1 MPSRPAFDLRL
12 VLAHPMFLLTQLA
25 ATAGF
30 WSAFIGQIIL
40 ESKYNSVGGQ
50 GSAVGVPWFGIF
62 LQGFLNIGV
71 FATLATDNVGAN
83 RFQLSVFLAVALV
96 MATIGV
102 NLGIFQNSSYQL
114 AVGAGWLIIAIVDI
128 LWILY
133 FTSTDDAWF
142 TALFNVGS
150 SVHFSSRSSAAAAA
164 AGFPGS
170 SGSINGGGRRP
181 GSSAAVGSG
190 ASGSAIN
197 MVGNSS
203 GASVSY
209 APYHGLGGTPS
220 GLKTPGS
227 AAGGLHHLGPAMAS
241 VQDLRD
247 GASPNAQS
255 DAASSIGTG
264 AVNLKARALY
274 SYSASPDDPN
284 EISFTKG
291 EILDILDNSGKW
303 WQAVKADGS
312 AKGIVPSNYLSL
324 F

>member
-1 MPSRPAFDLRL
+1 MQADLQ
-12 VLAHPMFLLTQLA
+12 LTLA
-25 ATAGF
+25 AAP
-30 WSAFIGQIIL
+30 S
-40 ESKYNSVGGQ
+40 
-50 GSAVGVPWFGIF
+50 
-62 LQGFLNIGV
+62 
-71 FATLATDNVGAN
+71 
-83 RFQLSVFLAVALV
+83 LS
-96 MATIGV
+96 
-102 NLGIFQNSSYQL
+102 Q
-114 AVGAGWLIIAIVDI
+114 I

-170 SGSINGGGRRP
+170 SSGSISGGGRRP
-181 GSSAAVGSG
+181 GSAAAVGGG
-190 ASGSAIN
+190 AGSALN

-227 AAGGLHHLGPAMAS
+227 AATGSGLHHLGPATAS
-241 VQDLRD
+241 VQDLHD
-247 GASPNAQS
+247 GASPNTQS

-274 SYSASPDDPN
+274 SCEPPSPLTLPSRLPRDATRERTRADRCVLGCGTDSASPDDPN

-303 WQAVKADGS
+303 WQALKADGS
-312 AKGIVPSNYLSL
+312 KGIVPSNYLSL

>member
-1 MPSRPAFDLRL
+1 M
-12 VLAHPMFLLTQLA
+12 Q
-25 ATAGF
+25 
-30 WSAFIGQIIL
+30 
-40 ESKYNSVGGQ
+40 
-50 GSAVGVPWFGIF
+50 
-62 LQGFLNIGV
+62 
-71 FATLATDNVGAN
+71 
-83 RFQLSVFLAVALV
+83 
-96 MATIGV
+96 
-102 NLGIFQNSSYQL
+102 
-114 AVGAGWLIIAIVDI
+114 I

-274 SYSASPDDPN
+274 SCEHPSPFSSALDTGQRTRADRWHSGVAVADSASPDDPN

>member
-12 VLAHPMFLLTQLA
+12 VLAHPMFLLTQVA

-40 ESKYNSVGGQ
+40 ESKFSSVGGQ

-62 LQGFLNIGV
+62 LQAFLNIGV
-71 FATLATDNVGAN
+71 FVTLATDNVGAN

-102 NLGIFQNSSYQL
+102 NLGIFQHASYQL

-150 SVHFSSRSSAAAAA
+150 SMHFSSRSSAAA
-164 AGFPGS
+164 GFPGS
-170 SGSINGGGRRP
+170 STTLGRRA
-181 GSSAAVGSG
+181 GSSTAGGVGSAVNMVG
-190 ASGSAIN
+190 ASGA
-197 MVGNSS
+197 G
-203 GASVSY
+203 VSY
-209 APYHGLGGTPS
+209 ASYHGLGGPS
-220 GLKTPGS
+220 GSQTPGS
-227 AAGGLHHLGPAMAS
+227 ASGVHHLGPATAS
-241 VQDLRD
+241 VQDLHD
-247 GASPNAQS
+247 GSGIGGKGAASPNTQS
-255 DAASSIGTG
+255 DAASSIGVG
-264 AVNLKARALY
+264 AGNLKARALY
-274 SYSASPDDPN
+274 SYSASADDPN

-291 EILDILDNSGKW
+291 EVLDILDNSGKW
-303 WQAVKADGS
+303 WQARKADGD
-312 AKGIVPSNYLSL
+312 KGIVPSNYLSL